1 MVDKGRKYD
10 ADSII
15 LLLYY
20 FKLLKI
26 DLVVPAMINSVTIDS
41 TSSGLHSKTCSL
53 CGDFWLLI

>member
-41 TSSGLHSKTCSL
+41 TSSGLHSKICSL
-53 CGDFWLLI
+53 SGDFWLLI